1 MKDIILPSETADAI
15 DLGAI
20 NNNTNGII
28 IIYLKKEAVGYI
40 FTMSGEWYF
49 TNSIDID
56 ASCPLSSQEVDRT
69 KNSLP
74 ELVRFL
80 IKKYKADSFK
90 LIDFKITPSFTDI
103 DDLLDSNTLL

>member
-28 IIYLKKEAVGYI
+28 IVYLKKEAVGYI
-40 FTMSGEWYF
+40 SCFGGDWCFSTG
-49 TNSIDID
+49 IDTE
-56 ASCPLSSQEVDRT
+56 APSPLSSQEIDKT
-69 KNSLP
+69 KDSLP